1 MIFRWQ
7 LSLPPPRPLPVT
19 SSTNSLS
26 PVLLPHRRTYSKRN
40 PYSRIEQTVELVT
53 HTGNRHRVFLAT
65 PLNLFSNL
73 PGPLPITSC
82 EKNCEWNY
90 GGYSCLLI
98 FSVGKTWKSINVT
111 DSAREIL
118 LSGAW
123 TCQENFL
130 DSWITPHVVKPFIK
144 TWCFFFPFFFTILRL
159 VMLQKHGK
167 SNQIYDRLR
176 ASCGFLI

>member
-82 EKNCEWNY
+82 EKKLRVELWWVQLLVDIFRRQNLEVNKCDRFCPGNFIVWSLDMSGEFPWQLDYTPCCETIY
-90 GGYSCLLI
+90 KDMVLFLPFLFHHS
-98 FSVGKTWKSINVT
+98 SPRDVT
-111 DSAREIL
+111 ETREI
-118 LSGAW
+118 
-123 TCQENFL
+123 
-130 DSWITPHVVKPFIK
+130 
-144 TWCFFFPFFFTILRL
+144 
-159 VMLQKHGK
+159 
-167 SNQIYDRLR
+167 
-176 ASCGFLI
+176 